1 MRIIKNKSKFRRGF
15 EKKLREFL
23 RENFPSMFPGLEIV
37 FVRENTMRNYNK
49 RFTGS
54 HGTTD
59 VLAFDVDNVYIVI
72 VCTDVARKN
81 AILYGERYE
90 DELVLYIIHGI
101 LHLSGYDH
109 KVGKKEKFMREKERE
124 LIEKWK
130 TLYYS

>member
-15 EKKLREFL
+15 EKKLRKFL
-23 RENFPSMFPGLEIV
+23 RENFPSMFPDLEIV

-54 HGTTD
+54 HGATD

-90 DELVLYIIHGI
+90 DELVLYIVHGI

-109 KVGKKEKFMREKERE
+109 KVGKKEKIMREKERE